1 MRGSRN
7 EPRQGLAAALA
18 ALLLLASAPPTR
30 AQVGSPV
37 PLIAQAPT
45 APASP
50 APEAPAAPTDVPS
63 PPPPDESIKATPL
76 APVDAGWIGLPGAA
90 AHPLP
95 QTMWQGTPPA
105 LGAAALPRLA
115 PTRPPLPPD
124 PSRRLALTN
133 ARPPHRARPP
143 GPP

>member
-76 APVDAGWIGLPGAA
+76 APVDAGWIGVLGVAAHSLSPTIWHGQPPVLCPAA
-90 AHPLP
+90 AH
-95 QTMWQGTPPA
+95 A
-105 LGAAALPRLA
+105 HAAYR
-115 PTRPPLPPD
+115 
-124 PSRRLALTN
+124 SY
-133 ARPPHRARPP
+133 
-143 GPP
+143 